1 MDIGGLMGRFD
12 ASRAGVSGSV
22 LVTAVGVAVL
32 AVVGWPGWWHVGV
45 GVRPAGSVG
54 DLLATGEV
62 AALLVWRRWPAAC
75 FAVAEAAAVSYGLL
89 GYPATPSGY
98 AGLVA
103 TGVVAWRAPRD
114 TLRYVSLAVAAAG
127 VVVIGAIGPRPAS
140 AAAVVANLLL
150 VCVAW
155 LIGIAVRSRQAASA
169 SSARLDQE
177 RARRQA
183 TEDRLGLA
191 EALHDRVGHA
201 LVGVL
206 RQLEAAQTLRASA
219 SPAGDAMIARSVE
232 RLRDA
237 LGEVST
243 LVVSEQLVPR
253 SPYPRTAEA
262 AGRRGMLGE
271 ALGHWVGLLA
281 AAGVSVHLSVNG
293 DAASLPNA
301 VEATAAGVVAE
312 GLANVAAHSAA
323 PEVTVS
329 LQLGIEGATVAI
341 SDPGPARQDSS
352 GSGSGLDRQRD
363 RIDDL
368 GGSLNAG
375 TGPNGG
381 FSLRAHLPAHLSANS
396 Q

>member
-1 MDIGGLMGRFD
+1 M
-12 ASRAGVSGSV
+12 ASIDGADGPGVSGSV
-22 LVTAVGVAVL
+22 LVTAVGVVVL
-32 AVVGWPGWWHVGV
+32 AVVGWPGWWHAG
-45 GVRPAGSVG
+45 GVRPAGTVG
-54 DLLATGEV
+54 DLLATGEL
-62 AALLVWRRWPAAC
+62 AALLVWRRWPAGC

-89 GYPATPSGY
+89 GFPATPSGY

-103 TGVVAWRAPRD
+103 TAVVAWRAPRA
-114 TLRYVSLAVAAAG
+114 TLRYASLAIAAAG
-127 VVVIGAIGPRPAS
+127 VVVIGTAGPRPAGV
-140 AAAVVANLLL
+140 AAVVANLLL

-155 LIGIAVRSRQAASA
+155 LVGIALRSRQAASA

-253 SPYPRTAEA
+253 SPYPRTAVV

-281 AAGVSVHLSVNG
+281 AAGISVHLSVSG
-293 DAASLPNA
+293 DAASLPDA
-301 VEATAAGVVAE
+301 VEVAIAGLVAE

-329 LQLGIEGATVAI
+329 LQLGAEDATVAI

-352 GSGSGLDRQRD
+352 GSCSGLARQNRQ
-363 RIDDL
+363 IADL
-368 GGSLNAG
+368 GGNLHAG
-375 TGPNGG
+375 TCPNGG
-381 FSLRAHLPAHLSANS
+381 FTLRAHLPAQITANS